1 MWDIIIT
8 PGRTREEE
16 AAHSLGDQG
25 QGQPLRLRFPSFSDG
40 LGRIY
45 RGKVGNPS
53 GDPMAAG
60 HTIVDVA
67 MSPRLPFRLLLGS
80 DALAA
85 ARTELEGRLRELEAL
100 SDVSKRG
107 TVPEGEGCVGKGFA

>member
-16 AAHSLGDQG
+16 AAHSLG
-25 QGQPLRLRFPSFSDG
+25 L
-40 LGRIY
+40 LGRLY

-67 MSPRLPFRLLLGS
+67 MSPRPPFRLLLGS

-85 ARTELEGRLRELEAL
+85 ARTELEGRLRELEAW
-100 SDVSKRG
+100 SDVSMRG
-107 TVPEGEGCVGKGFA
+107 AVPEGEGCVGKGFA